1 MTLRLGS
8 LLGLVVLL
16 CAPACGEKEEGSA
29 SDGGSSGAT
38 TASST
43 DGGSTGGAT
52 EAGTGGGST
61 GAVTTGVDSTGAMTS
76 GLDSTGAGSTTGID
90 VSGFERFRMSMG
102 AGPCPPMEDCDGFVE
117 LLSTMTLRVEK
128 FGDVGNPVTEVAISA
143 EDYAAA
149 VQVFADPALVA
160 LLDGPDPA
168 CNPPTD
174 IFESMEVVIDGSA
187 HDAGTTLCDQPP
199 IAAARDKATALQ
211 QQYVP

>member
-29 SDGGSSGAT
+29 SDGGSSGAA

-43 DGGSTGGAT
+43 DGGSTDAGSTGAAT

-61 GAVTTGVDSTGAMTS
+61 GAVTTGV
-76 GLDSTGAGSTTGID
+76 DSTGAGSTTGID

-128 FGDVGNPVTEVAISA
+128 FGDVGDPVTEVAISA

>member
-8 LLGLVVLL
+8 LFGLVVLL

-29 SDGGSSGAT
+29 SDGGSSGAATT

-43 DGGSTGGAT
+43 DGGSTGAGSTGAATT

-61 GAVTTGVDSTGAMTS
+61 GAVTTGV
-76 GLDSTGAGSTTGID
+76 DSTGAGSTTGID
-90 VSGFERFRMSMG
+90 VSGFERFRMSMS
-102 AGPCPPMEDCDGFVE
+102 AGPCPPMQDCDGFIE

-128 FGDVGNPVTEVAISA
+128 FGDVGDPVTEVAISA

-149 VQVFADPALVA
+149 VQVFADPDLVA

-174 IFESMEVVIDGSA
+174 IFESMELVLDGIA
-187 HDAGTTLCDQPP
+187 RDAGTTLCDQPP